1 MKVIDR
7 YIIRELLF
15 PIISCCMILVSLIL
29 IADLFDKLDEIL
41 RFHVSFWIIVRY
53 YLCLIPYAFTQTIS
67 WATWL
72 GTIFILVTFGFH
84 NEIMAMKAAGLTI
97 TTIVRPVLFIGFL
110 IGITVFLVGDRVV
123 PQTYK
128 TVKEIGETHI
138 SKKKPLGKEKTY
150 QNVTYYSGKNQIYFF
165 RTFSA
170 KNNQVDDVIML
181 WLSPEEGEG
190 REKIMARKGTWNDGL
205 WEFENVTEYHMDSR
219 GRILGEPKTFATK
232 AYPEI
237 TFTPKDLV
245 SVSSNSPFLSYRDLK
260 LSIAKLK
267 ENGVNVYAET
277 SELHARMASPW
288 QALVMML
295 ISIPFM
301 ARTSN
306 RKLIALNVLVCV
318 ALAFGFHVTNAVA
331 MAMGKAGKILPF
343 FAAWSGNILYSIG
356 ALIYMEKANH

>member
-15 PIISCCMILVSLIL
+15 PIVSCCIILVTLIL

-41 RFHVSFWIIVRY
+41 KFHVAIPIILRY
-53 YLCLIPYAFTQTIS
+53 YLCLIPYAFVQTIS

-97 TTIVRPVLFIGFL
+97 SSIVRPVLFIGFL

-123 PQTYK
+123 PKTYR
-128 TVKEIGETHI
+128 TVKEIGDTYI
-138 SKKKPLGKEKTY
+138 AKKKQAGQEKIY
-150 QNVTYYSGKNQIYFF
+150 SNVTYYSGKNQIYFF

-170 KNNQVDDVIML
+170 KKNQVDDVIML
-181 WLSPEEGEG
+181 WLDPAGGEG
-190 REKIMARKGTWNDGL
+190 RQKIMARKGTWNEGL

-219 GRILGEPKTFATK
+219 GRILGEPRTFTTK
-232 AYPEI
+232 AYPEM

-260 LSIAKLK
+260 QSIEKLK
-267 ENGVNVYAET
+267 ENGVNVYAENV
-277 SELHARMASPW
+277 ELHARMASPW

-301 ARTSN
+301 AKTSS

-318 ALAFGFHVTNAVA
+318 ALAFGYHVTNAVA
-331 MAMGKAGKILPF
+331 MALGKAGKILPF
-343 FAAWSGNILYSIG
+343 FAAWGGNILYSIG